1 MRSKTVAQPTAAPRN
16 RVVLALVRL
25 ARRGNGR
32 HQSIKRQQAR
42 DRQDLAARVR
52 ESGEW

>member
-1 MRSKTVAQPTAAPRN
+1 MRIKIVALPVAAPRN
-16 RVVLALVRL
+16 RVVLALTRL
-25 ARRGNGR
+25 VRRGDGR
-32 HQSIKRQQAR
+32 HQSIKRQRDR